1 MIDPRSRM
9 LAAVRH
15 ILNTEGSRA
24 LTSRNVI
31 RVAGLPP
38 KGRWIKKHFNNTDGL
53 LTAYLVQADFWLR
66 LDDTIGTIRTDDL
79 NDCTRLKALVVR
91 ILHHQLDCFFDSRE
105 MQELMV
111 WGISRPRSRLKR
123 EFSDARERAAA
134 ELLTAADRLLGSRE
148 IPFLPMA
155 VFLVGA
161 CYFLPFHAAQNLSTF
176 CGLDLTTEEGKKEVY
191 DAVAYLVNDVL

>member
-1 MIDPRSRM
+1 
-9 LAAVRH
+9 
-15 ILNTEGSRA
+15 
-24 LTSRNVI
+24 
-31 RVAGLPP
+31 
-38 KGRWIKKHFNNTDGL
+38 KKHFDNMDGL

-66 LDDTIGTIRTDDL
+66 LDDTIGTICTDDL

-111 WGISRPRSRLKR
+111 WGISRPRSKLKR
-123 EFSDARERAAA
+123 EFSDARARAAA

-155 VFLVGA
+155 LFLVGA
-161 CYFLPFHAAQNLSTF
+161 CYFLPIHAAQNLSTF
-176 CGLDLTTEEGKKEVY
+176 CGLDLTTEEGKKE
-191 DAVAYLVNDVL
+191 